1 MNVTTS
7 ARHSTPFAKS
17 LRRAHEFV
25 KRGAWREAEAAFAA
39 IEGDRRFGLRDCL
52 ALAASRLRV
61 DHFEAAGR
69 LPREKTEQG
78 DHGED
83 RYDETGH
90 RAVLTARVH
99 WRPPNVSRCAHSLG
113 FSSRSTQRPP
123 STCTNCCSLARDPRT
138 TETVAV

>member
-61 DHFEAAGR
+61 DHFEAAASSAR
-69 LPREKTEQG
+69 
-78 DHGED
+78 
-83 RYDETGH
+83 
-90 RAVLTARVH
+90 RAL
-99 WRPPNVSRCAHSLG
+99 
-113 FSSRSTQRPP
+113 
-123 STCTNCCSLARDPRT
+123 DM
-138 TETVAV
+138 